1 MMPSESELLAHVFPI
16 ESYEGEDCHALVTE
30 AHEYIAA
37 FDWANPGRTW
47 VGECIPGVIGIFLVE
62 LKPTDFDIDPFT
74 WVIVGDLPPAYI
86 SPVYAASPR
95 DALDG
100 YIAEMAA
107 WVEAAEKEEPVGDL
121 IPVNAAPTR
130 QNAEGLKD
138 RLEFLRR
145 EILPHVAG

>member
-1 MMPSESELLAHVFPI
+1 MMPSESELLTHVCPI
-16 ESYEGEDCHALVTE
+16 ESYEAEDCHALVTE

-37 FDWANPGRTW
+37 FEWTDPGRVW

-62 LKPTDFDIDPFT
+62 LNPTDSDIDPFT
-74 WVIVGDLPPAYI
+74 WVIVGDLAPAHI

-95 DALDG
+95 EALDG

-107 WVEAAEKEEPVGDL
+107 WVEAVERDEPVGDL
-121 IPVNAAPTR
+121 IPVNAAPTH
-130 QNAEGLKD
+130 QNAESLKG

-145 EILPHVAG
+145 EILSQVAG